1 MSFSGYTM
9 ATSPR
14 EIQGEY
20 PVFTKINMTLLIIG
34 LISKIVGFIF
44 F

>member
-9 ATSPR
+9 ATAPR

-20 PVFTKINMTLLIIG
+20 PLFKKINKILMIIAIISTIIG
-34 LISKIVGFIF
+34 LIIY
-44 F
+44 